1 MRALVKSEAEG
12 RLQSGRLLHTL
23 KGNASLFG
31 ISSIAHLCH
40 EFEDHMKDTGGEGLD
55 ALQRA
60 RLSERWEH
68 LSNRFKNLIGD
79 SSKGIT
85 LSRAEYLRLQR
96 AVLEGA
102 SRADLL
108 AHLEAFELVPLEP
121 VLNRFAEQA
130 TQLGRRLD
138 KATLETKVEANE
150 LRQHPTRLAPFWSAF
165 SHVVRNAIDH
175 GIETTDARV
184 SAGKRAVATLEF
196 RAQQRGADLVIE
208 VKDDGQGIDWDRLAQ
223 KARAA
228 GLPADTRADLE
239 RALFTD
245 GISSRDEVSDTS
257 GRGIGM
263 GAVQAAC
270 QSLGGTIELES
281 VMGGGTTFRFC
292 LPNASGSEEA
302 PVHRAA

>member
-1 MRALVKSEAEG
+1 MSPRSDL
-12 RLQSGRLLHTL
+12 
-23 KGNASLFG
+23 
-31 ISSIAHLCH
+31 
-40 EFEDHMKDTGGEGLD
+40 
-55 ALQRA
+55 
-60 RLSERWEH
+60 
-68 LSNRFKNLIGD
+68 
-79 SSKGIT
+79 
-85 LSRAEYLRLQR
+85 
-96 AVLEGA
+96 AV
-102 SRADLL
+102 R
-108 AHLEAFELVPLEP
+108 
-121 VLNRFAEQA
+121 
-130 TQLGRRLD
+130 
-138 KATLETKVEANE
+138 
-150 LRQHPTRLAPFWSAF
+150 
-165 SHVVRNAIDH
+165 
-175 GIETTDARV
+175 
-184 SAGKRAVATLEF
+184 
-196 RAQQRGADLVIE
+196 RGADLVIE